1 MVKIGIIG
9 GSGMDNPN
17 LLENYERVDVMTPFG
32 QPSSSVTTG
41 TLNGVEVAVIARHGR
56 KHQIMPTNVNNRA
69 NIWALKELGCTHI
82 LATTAV
88 GSLKEEVRPGE
99 LVILDQLIDKT
110 HFRKKT
116 FYTSNQVCHI
126 SLADPFCEKMR
137 KLMIQTAQELALPH
151 HAQGTVVT
159 IEGPRFS
166 TRAESKMFQMY
177 GADVI
182 NMSTAPEATLA
193 REAGLCYASIAMSTD
208 YDCWKMTEEPVTWEE
223 ICKVMKLNA
232 DNVTNLIK
240 AVVPKIQHNQCEC
253 MDAIKTALI

>member
-9 GSGMDNPN
+9 GSGMDNPD
-17 LLENYERVDVMTPFG
+17 LLDNYERIDVMTPFG

-41 TLNGVEVAVIARHGR
+41 ILNGVDIAIIARHGR

-69 NIWALKELGCTHI
+69 NIWALKELGCTHV

-88 GSLKEEVRPGE
+88 GSLKEDVRPGE
-99 LVILDQLIDKT
+99 LVILDQFIDKT
-110 HFRKKT
+110 CLRKKT

-126 SLADPFCEKMR
+126 SLANPFCEKLR
-137 KLMIQTAQELALPH
+137 KLLAQTAQELAISH
-151 HAQGTVVT
+151 HTHGTVVT

-182 NMSTAPEATLA
+182 NMSTAPEAILA
-193 REAGLCYASIAMSTD
+193 REAGLCYAVIAMSTD
-208 YDCWKMTEEPVTWEE
+208 YDCWKMNEKPVTWEE
-223 ICKVMKLNA
+223 ISKVMKLNA
-232 DNVTNLIK
+232 ENVTKLIK
-240 AVVPKIQHNQCEC
+240 SVVSKVHHESCEC
-253 MDAIKTALI
+253 MDAIKSALI